1 MAVFRIEKTKDFT
14 VMSNHH
20 LRNTD
25 LSLKAKGL
33 LSVILSLPE
42 TWDYS
47 LEGLARICKE
57 GISAVRTGLDEL
69 INAGYVERRRL
80 RNEKGQLNDMEYI
93 IHEQPVNPSAKD
105 SPVSDKP
112 TSEKPMLENLML
124 DNQTLENPMSENQRQ
139 LNTNI
144 SNTDKLNTDIIKYQS
159 IKDAHEANSGGN
171 SDNQSGW
178 IDRYNKINA
187 EVKEQIDYEALTHT
201 NNAELVNDIVSVMT
215 EVLLVDTPY
224 YNIEGKEIP
233 TELVRINYRKITYGR
248 LETFLLDFSRLYDKI
263 HNPKKY
269 LITALYNIASTA
281 ETSITNRVQ
290 SDMRGQF

>member
-1 MAVFRIEKTKDFT
+1 MGAVFRIEKTKDFT

-20 LRNTD
+20 LRNTN

-33 LSVILSLPE
+33 LSLILSLPDN
-42 TWDYS
+42 WDYTVK
-47 LEGLARICKE
+47 GLSKICKE
-57 GISAVRTGLDEL
+57 GVDSIGTAINELEKEGYITRTRVR
-69 INAGYVERRRL
+69 NA
-80 RNEKGQLNDMEYI
+80 KGQLTTVKYI
-93 IHEQPVNPSAKD
+93 ISEQPKLGLPKQEKPKRENPEQVNP
-105 SPVSDKP
+105 
-112 TSEKPMLENLML
+112 EQ
-124 DNQTLENPMSENQRQ
+124 DNPRQENPDQ
-139 LNTNI
+139 LNTNISNTDI

-159 IKDAHEANSGGN
+159 IKDAPDANSGDN
-171 SDNQSGW
+171 SESHSGW
-178 IDRYNKINA
+178 IDRYNKINS

-290 SDMRGQF
+290 SDMRGINN

>member
-1 MAVFRIEKTKDFT
+1 MGAVFRIEKTKDFT

-20 LRNTD
+20 LRNTS

-33 LSVILSLPE
+33 LSLILSLPDN
-42 TWDYS
+42 WDYTVK
-47 LEGLARICKE
+47 GLSKICKE
-57 GISAVRTGLDEL
+57 GVDSIGTAINELEKEGYITRTRVR
-69 INAGYVERRRL
+69 NA
-80 RNEKGQLNDMEYI
+80 KGQLTTVEYI
-93 IHEQPVNPSAKD
+93 ISEQPKLGLPKQEKPKRENPEQVNP
-105 SPVSDKP
+105 
-112 TSEKPMLENLML
+112 EQ
-124 DNQTLENPMSENQRQ
+124 DNPRQENPDQ

-144 SNTDKLNTDIIKYQS
+144 SNTKELNTDIIKYQS

-178 IDRYNKINA
+178 IDRYNKINS
-187 EVKEQIDYEALTHT
+187 EVKEQIDYDALTHT

-215 EVLLVDTPY
+215 EVLLIDTPY

-290 SDMRGQF
+290 SDMRGQS

>member
-47 LEGLARICKE
+47 LEGLAKICKE
-57 GISAVRTGLDEL
+57 GVSAVRTGLDEL

-80 RNEKGQLNDMEYI
+80 RNEKGQLNDVEYI
-93 IHEQPVNPSAKD
+93 IHEQPVNPSAND

-144 SNTDKLNTDIIKYQS
+144 LNTKELNTDIIKYQS
-159 IKDAHEANSGGN
+159 IKDAPHGDNSE
-171 SDNQSGW
+171 NQSGW
-178 IDRYNKINA
+178 IDRYNKINS

-215 EVLLVDTPY
+215 EVLLINTPY

-269 LITALYNIASTA
+269 MITALYNIASTA
-281 ETSITNRVQ
+281 EPSITNRVQ
-290 SDMRGQF
+290 SDMRGL

>member
-1 MAVFRIEKTKDFT
+1 MGAVFRIEKTKDFT

-20 LRNTD
+20 LRNTN

-33 LSVILSLPE
+33 LSLILSLPDN
-42 TWDYS
+42 WDYTVK
-47 LEGLARICKE
+47 GLSKICKE
-57 GISAVRTGLDEL
+57 GVDSIGTAINELEKEGYITRTRVR
-69 INAGYVERRRL
+69 NA
-80 RNEKGQLNDMEYI
+80 KGQLTTVEYI
-93 IHEQPVNPSAKD
+93 ISEQPKLGLPKQEKPKRENPEQVNP
-105 SPVSDKP
+105 
-112 TSEKPMLENLML
+112 EQ
-124 DNQTLENPMSENQRQ
+124 DNPRQENPDQ
-139 LNTNI
+139 LNTNISNTDI

-290 SDMRGQF
+290 SDMRGINN

>member
-1 MAVFRIEKTKDFT
+1 MGAVFRIEKTKDFT

-20 LRNTD
+20 LRNTN

-33 LSVILSLPE
+33 LSLILSLPDN
-42 TWDYS
+42 WDYTVK
-47 LEGLARICKE
+47 GLSKICKE
-57 GISAVRTGLDEL
+57 GVDSIGTAINELEKEGYITRTRVR
-69 INAGYVERRRL
+69 NA
-80 RNEKGQLNDMEYI
+80 KGQLTTVEYI
-93 IHEQPVNPSAKD
+93 ISEQPKLGLPKQ
-105 SPVSDKP
+105 
-112 TSEKPMLENLML
+112 EKPKR
-124 DNQTLENPMSENQRQ
+124 ENPEQANPRQENPDQ
-139 LNTNI
+139 LNTNK
-144 SNTDKLNTDIIKYQS
+144 SNTDLLNKDLIKYQS
-159 IKDAHEANSGGN
+159 IKDAHEANSGDN
-171 SDNQSGW
+171 SENQSGW
-178 IDRYNKINA
+178 IDRYNKINS
-187 EVKEQIDYEALTHT
+187 EVKEQIDYDALTHT

-215 EVLLVDTPY
+215 EVLLIDIPY

-290 SDMRGQF
+290 SDMRGL